1 MKATAFLPSFSLA
14 SFCLALLAAA
24 GLARAAPFEL
34 AVTPSRFELA
44 GKAGVVAIVQPGG
57 SLRDS
62 QSIAAC
68 DELGLAM
75 VFTGHRHFRH

>member
-24 GLARAAPFEL
+24 GMARAAPFEL

-44 GKAGVVAIVQPGG
+44 GG
-57 SLRDS
+57 DF
-62 QSIAAC
+62 
-68 DELGLAM
+68 E
-75 VFTGHRHFRH
+75 